1 MSKGIYSLKIFLFRE
16 EFRLTK
22 KEYDGIRDICIFIKL
37 LYVKI
42 WFSSTNAIT
51 APNQDLNF
59 IKSVMKYSEIDLS
72 VSNAVLRKL
81 TKHLWYLAEEN
92 VALSFFDA
100 EVTILEK
107 QRMVENL
114 NLQEPIIK
122 LKQSREIQNIQSISE
137 ACLSDFVSHR
147 TKNLFSVFGL
157 AFDFLQEHPTSW
169 EANDDYQE
177 SLLYCSK
184 LFSVNDTAERGVK
197 FMKEYNR
204 ILTNNETEKQLLL
217 QIVESYNKKY
227 PNSNKSNLL

>member
-1 MSKGIYSLKIFLFRE
+1 
-16 EFRLTK
+16 
-22 KEYDGIRDICIFIKL
+22 
-37 LYVKI
+37 
-42 WFSSTNAIT
+42 
-51 APNQDLNF
+51 
-59 IKSVMKYSEIDLS
+59 
-72 VSNAVLRKL
+72 
-81 TKHLWYLAEEN
+81 
-92 VALSFFDA
+92 
-100 EVTILEK
+100 
-107 QRMVENL
+107 MVENL

-137 ACLSDFVSHR
+137 ACLSDFVSHQ